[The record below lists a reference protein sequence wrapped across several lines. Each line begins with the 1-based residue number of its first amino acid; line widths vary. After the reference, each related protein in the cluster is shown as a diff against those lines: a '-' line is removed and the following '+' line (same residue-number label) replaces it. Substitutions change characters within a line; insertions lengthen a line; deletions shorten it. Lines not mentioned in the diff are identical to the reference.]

1 MKILVS
7 DNLSALGV
15 ELLQKEDGIEVDV
28 KTGMPKEELIQVI
41 PEYDGLIVRSA
52 TKVTADVIEAASN
65 LKVIGRAGV
74 GVDNIDLDA
83 AGKKGIIV
91 MNAPDG
97 NMITTAEH
105 AMALMLSMSRNIPQ
119 ANASLKN
126 EKQWSPKTFMGV
138 ELFGKTMGI
147 IGMGRIGSVVA
158 SRAKGFEMKVIAYD
172 PYVNKE
178 RADQL
183 GVEMVEL
190 NDLLKRSDFI
200 SLHTPKIGGKALL
213 GKEEFDIIK
222 PGVRIINCARGGLI
236 DVDALIQAIKD
247 KKVAQAALDVYDK
260 EPLDMDSPLLGVEE
274 LICTPHLGASTEEAQ
289 DKVAIAV
296 CDQIIDFLKNGS
308 IRNAVNM
315 PSIDAETLKKIKP
328 FLELGEDLGRIACQ
342 LVSSPV
348 TKVQI
353 QYNGEVANQDLQ
365 PVTISILKGLLC
377 STIDGINMVNAPF
390 IAKERNIEV
399 NELKSN
405 EIKDYTSTIQVEV
418 TTKDGS
424 REITGSIFGK
434 GDPRIV
440 KFDDY
445 YFEAVISKN
454 MLVLRNKDV
463 PGVIGNLGNVLG
475 KHNINIAGFH
485 LGRLNAEGD
494 AVAVINID
502 SAASQEA
509 LDELKA
515 TPNVVEVNSV
525 EL

>member
-7 DNLSALGV
+7 DNLSNLGV
-15 ELLQKEDGIEVDV
+15 ELLEKESGIEVDV
-28 KTGMPKEELIQVI
+28 KTGMAKEELIQTI
-41 PEYDGLIVRSA
+41 PGYDGLIVRSA
-52 TKVTADVIEAASN
+52 TKVTPDVIEAATN

-74 GVDNIDLDA
+74 GVDNIDLEA

-126 EKQWSPKTFMGV
+126 DKKWSPKTFMGV
-138 ELFGKTMGI
+138 EVYGKTLGV

-172 PYVNKE
+172 PYVNQE

-190 NDLLKRSDFI
+190 DDLLKRSDFI
-200 SLHTPKIGGKALL
+200 SLHTPQIGGNALL
-213 GKEEFDIIK
+213 GKEQFDKVK

-247 KKVAQAALDVYDK
+247 KKVAQAALDVYEK
-260 EPLDMDSPLLGVEE
+260 EPLDMESPLLGVEE

-296 CDQIIDFLKNGS
+296 CDQIIDFLKNGT

-315 PSIDAETLKKIKP
+315 PSIDADTLKKIQP
-328 FLELGEDLGRIACQ
+328 YLELGEDLGKIISQ

-353 QYNGEVANQDLQ
+353 QYNGEVASLDLQ
-365 PVTISILKGLLC
+365 PVTITVLKGLLC
-377 STIDGINMVNAPF
+377 RSIDGINMVNAPF

-399 NELKSN
+399 QELKSN
-405 EIKDYTSTIQVEV
+405 EIKDYTSTIQVQV
-418 TTKDGS
+418 TTKDEV

-440 KFDDY
+440 KFDAY
-445 YFEAVISKN
+445 YFEAVISKH
-454 MLVLRNKDV
+454 MLVLGNQDV

-485 LGRLNAEGD
+485 LGRLNEKGN
-494 AVAVINID
+494 AVAVINTD
-502 SAASQEA
+502 SAPTEEA
-509 LDELKA
+509 LKELRA
-515 TPNVVEVNSV
+515 TPNVVEVHSV
-525 EL
+525 VL